1 VVAARP
7 GRGGY
12 NGRVSVRSW
21 VGTVTCLGALAAGC
35 HSSPA
40 APEKPPAV
48 TIRPI
53 HVDSVEVLLQGPPAA
68 HVQGVIGDGC
78 TRISGVVQERG
89 GRTIDITILAERPT
103 DAVCIQIARLY
114 DETLPLPGD
123 FPPGAYVLRVNGV
136 ERAFTV
142 S

>member
-1 VVAARP
+1 MSQDRRRAPFADGSPITRTPSGEARRSRESWWWAARP

-21 VGTVTCLGALAAGC
+21 LGAVTCLGALAAGC

-53 HVDSVEVLLQGPPAA
+53 HVDSVEVLLRGPPAA
-68 HVQGVIGDGC
+68 HVQGV
-78 TRISGVVQERG
+78 
-89 GRTIDITILAERPT
+89 
-103 DAVCIQIARLY
+103 
-114 DETLPLPGD
+114 
-123 FPPGAYVLRVNGV
+123 
-136 ERAFTV
+136 
-142 S
+142 